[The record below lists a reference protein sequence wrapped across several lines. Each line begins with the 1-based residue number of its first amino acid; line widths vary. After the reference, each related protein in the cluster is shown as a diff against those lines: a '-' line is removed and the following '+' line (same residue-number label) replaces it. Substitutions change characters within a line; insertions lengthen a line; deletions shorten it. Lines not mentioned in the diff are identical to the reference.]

1 MTAPNV
7 QEKKH
12 EAPRKKKG
20 FQKRKLP
27 PINDQMASKLS
38 ELFKLSQSNETK
50 QVDHRQQVSTRGLL
64 PLRQEAVDGVDHI
77 NFFTNV
83 QTELGALLSTE
94 NRLPFAF
101 GPVNKDGVVQGDTFE
116 SLKCLWAYYRTS
128 CLIDGFRTVQ
138 DFKIR
143 KLYRTINEFPKQESI
158 FAVMVMGYY
167 CKMLAY
173 PTLAE
178 ALVKNTLPFDYYS
191 VHNGV
196 KKRTAVSKLMV
207 NALYEVRRALKF
219 KTLPRLESFLS
230 REDQEKAFNVLPVY
244 RHDYI
249 VNILLGQEAMKKS
262 YYRAIKDW
270 PKSQLNKLTIDLGI
284 EKSREQSSS
293 EDSEALVKVDPT
305 AVQAKIDEIKSEMDV
320 AAGKL
325 NIPTAI
331 PENGKEEEE
340 DLLLDSIEKNLK
352 DPTEGPK
359 VDSIEER
366 VSTDPNCAIP
376 SVVDN
381 AAEETGSA
389 DKPMVE
395 ETADLAVKAV
405 SEDAVLGAVSLDQ
418 TKDETQQCPV

>member
-1 MTAPNV
+1 MTAPTV
-7 QEKKH
+7 QEKKYD
-12 EAPRKKKG
+12 APRKKKG
-20 FQKRKLP
+20 FQKHKQP
-27 PINDQMASKLS
+27 PMNDQMASKLS

-83 QTELGALLSTE
+83 QTELGALLTTE

-101 GPVNKDGVVQGDTFE
+101 GPVNKEGVVQGDTFE

-249 VNILLGQEAMKKS
+249 VNILLGQEAMMKS

-293 EDSEALVKVDPT
+293 ENSEALVKVDQT

-331 PENGKEEEE
+331 PENGKEE

-366 VSTDPNCAIP
+366 ISTDPNCAIP

-405 SEDAVLGAVSLDQ
+405 SEDAVLGVVSLDQ
-418 TKDETQQCPV
+418 AKDESQQCPV

>member
-12 EAPRKKKG
+12 DAPRKKKG
-20 FQKRKLP
+20 FQKRKQP

-50 QVDHRQQVSTRGLL
+50 HVDHRQQVSTRGLL

-230 REDQEKAFNVLPVY
+230 RADQEKAFNVLPVY

-249 VNILLGQEAMKKS
+249 VNILLGQDAMMKS

-270 PKSQLNKLTIDLGI
+270 PKSQLNKLTIDLGV

-293 EDSEALVKVDPT
+293 EDSEALVKVDQT

-331 PENGKEEEE
+331 PENGKEE

-359 VDSIEER
+359 VDSIE
-366 VSTDPNCAIP
+366 
-376 SVVDN
+376 
-381 AAEETGSA
+381 
-389 DKPMVE
+389 
-395 ETADLAVKAV
+395 
-405 SEDAVLGAVSLDQ
+405 
-418 TKDETQQCPV
+418 

>member
-7 QEKKH
+7 QEKKYD
-12 EAPRKKKG
+12 APRKKKG
-20 FQKRKLP
+20 FQKHKLP

-230 REDQEKAFNVLPVY
+230 RADQEKAFNVLPVY

-249 VNILLGQEAMKKS
+249 VNILLGQEAMMKS

-270 PKSQLNKLTIDLGI
+270 SKPQLNKLTIDLGI
-284 EKSREQSSS
+284 EKSCEQSSS

-331 PENGKEEEE
+331 PENGKEE
-340 DLLLDSIEKNLK
+340 DLLLSSIEKNLK

-366 VSTDPNCAIP
+366 ISTDPNCAIP

-405 SEDAVLGAVSLDQ
+405 SEDAVLGVVSLDQ
-418 TKDETQQCPV
+418 TKDEPQQDPV

>member
-230 REDQEKAFNVLPVY
+230 RADQEKAFNVLPVY

-262 YYRAIKDW
+262 YYHAIEDW
-270 PKSQLNKLTIDLGI
+270 SKAQLSKLTIDLGI
-284 EKSREQSSS
+284 EKPSEQSSS
-293 EDSEALVKVDPT
+293 EDSEALVKVDQT

-331 PENGKEEEE
+331 PENGKEEE
-340 DLLLDSIEKNLK
+340 DLLLSSIEKNLK

-366 VSTDPNCAIP
+366 ISTDPNCAIP

-418 TKDETQQCPV
+418 TKDESQQCPV

>member
-20 FQKRKLP
+20 FQKHKQP
-27 PINDQMASKLS
+27 PMNDQMASKLS

-83 QTELGALLSTE
+83 QTELGALLTTE

-249 VNILLGQEAMKKS
+249 VNILLGQEAMMKS

-284 EKSREQSSS
+284 EKSCEQSSS
-293 EDSEALVKVDPT
+293 EDSEALVKVDQT

-331 PENGKEEEE
+331 PENGKEE
-340 DLLLDSIEKNLK
+340 DLLLSSIEKNLK

-366 VSTDPNCAIP
+366 ISTDPNCAIP

-405 SEDAVLGAVSLDQ
+405 SEDAVLGVVSLDQ
-418 TKDETQQCPV
+418 AKDESQQCPV

>member
-1 MTAPNV
+1 MTAPTV
-7 QEKKH
+7 QEKKYD
-12 EAPRKKKG
+12 APRKKKG
-20 FQKRKLP
+20 FQKHKQP
-27 PINDQMASKLS
+27 PMNDQMASKLS

-83 QTELGALLSTE
+83 QTELGALLTTE

-101 GPVNKDGVVQGDTFE
+101 GPVNKEGVVQGDTFE

-143 KLYRTINEFPKQESI
+143 RLYRTINEFPKQESI

-230 REDQEKAFNVLPVY
+230 RADQEKAFNVLQVY

-262 YYRAIKDW
+262 YYHAIEDW
-270 PKSQLNKLTIDLGI
+270 SKAQLSKLTIDLGI
-284 EKSREQSSS
+284 EKPSEQTSNGETGYS
-293 EDSEALVKVDPT
+293 EKVDEA
-305 AVQAKIDEIKSEMDV
+305 AVQAKNAEIKAAMDD

-331 PENGKEEEE
+331 PVNGKEGG
-340 DLLLDSIEKNLK
+340 LLLDDIEKNLK
-352 DPTEGPK
+352 DPSNGPK

-366 VSTDPNCAIP
+366 ISTDPNCAIP

-389 DKPMVE
+389 EKPMVE

-405 SEDAVLGAVSLDQ
+405 SEDVVLGAVSLDQ
-418 TKDETQQCPV
+418 TKDEPQQDPV

>member
-1 MTAPNV
+1 MTAPTV
-7 QEKKH
+7 QEKKYD
-12 EAPRKKKG
+12 APRKKKG
-20 FQKRKLP
+20 FQKHKQP
-27 PINDQMASKLS
+27 PMNDQMASKLS
-38 ELFKLSQSNETK
+38 DLFKLSQSNETK

-83 QTELGALLSTE
+83 QTELGALLTTE

-101 GPVNKDGVVQGDTFE
+101 GPVNKEGVVQGDTFE

-143 KLYRTINEFPKQESI
+143 RLYRTINEFPKQESI

-230 REDQEKAFNVLPVY
+230 RADQEKAFNVLQVY

-262 YYRAIKDW
+262 YYHAIEDW
-270 PKSQLNKLTIDLGI
+270 SKAQLSKLTIDLGI
-284 EKSREQSSS
+284 EKPSEQTSNGETGYS
-293 EDSEALVKVDPT
+293 EKVDE
-305 AVQAKIDEIKSEMDV
+305 AADQAKNAEIKAAMDD

-331 PENGKEEEE
+331 PVNGKEGG
-340 DLLLDSIEKNLK
+340 LLLDDIEKNLK
-352 DPTEGPK
+352 DPSNGPK

-366 VSTDPNCAIP
+366 ISTDPNCAIP

-389 DKPMVE
+389 EKPMVE
-395 ETADLAVKAV
+395 ETADLAVRAV
-405 SEDAVLGAVSLDQ
+405 SEDVVLGAVSLDQ
-418 TKDETQQCPV
+418 TKDEPQQDPV

>member
-1 MTAPNV
+1 MTAPTV
-7 QEKKH
+7 QEKKYD
-12 EAPRKKKG
+12 APRKKKG
-20 FQKRKLP
+20 FQKHKQP
-27 PINDQMASKLS
+27 PMNDQMASKLS

-101 GPVNKDGVVQGDTFE
+101 GPVNKEGVVQGDTFE

-178 ALVKNTLPFDYYS
+178 AWVKNTLPFDYYS

-230 REDQEKAFNVLPVY
+230 RADQEKAFNVLPVY

-262 YYRAIKDW
+262 YYHAIEDW
-270 PKSQLNKLTIDLGI
+270 SKAQLSKLTIDLGI
-284 EKSREQSSS
+284 EKPSEQTSNGETGYS
-293 EDSEALVKVDPT
+293 EKVDEA
-305 AVQAKIDEIKSEMDV
+305 AVQAKNAEIKAAMDD

-331 PENGKEEEE
+331 PVNGKEGG
-340 DLLLDSIEKNLK
+340 LLLDDIEKNLK
-352 DPTEGPK
+352 DPSNGPK

-366 VSTDPNCAIP
+366 ISTDPNCAIP

-389 DKPMVE
+389 EKPMVE

-405 SEDAVLGAVSLDQ
+405 SEDVVLGAVSLDQ
-418 TKDETQQCPV
+418 TKDEPQQDPV

>member
-249 VNILLGQEAMKKS
+249 VNILLGQKAMKES

-293 EDSEALVKVDPT
+293 EDSEALVKVDQT

-331 PENGKEEEE
+331 PENGKEE
-340 DLLLDSIEKNLK
+340 DLLLSSIEKNLK

-366 VSTDPNCAIP
+366 ISTDPNCAIP

-389 DKPMVE
+389 EKPMVE

-405 SEDAVLGAVSLDQ
+405 SEDVVLGAVSLDQ
-418 TKDETQQCPV
+418 TKDEPQQDPV

>member
-1 MTAPNV
+1 MTAPTV
-7 QEKKH
+7 QEKKYD
-12 EAPRKKKG
+12 APRKKKG
-20 FQKRKLP
+20 FQKHKQP
-27 PINDQMASKLS
+27 PMNDQMASKLS

-230 REDQEKAFNVLPVY
+230 RADQEKAFNVLPVY

-249 VNILLGQEAMKKS
+249 VNILLGQEAMMKS

-270 PKSQLNKLTIDLGI
+270 SKPQLNKLTIDLGI
-284 EKSREQSSS
+284 EKSCEQSSS
-293 EDSEALVKVDPT
+293 EYSEALVKVDQT

-331 PENGKEEEE
+331 PENGKEE
-340 DLLLDSIEKNLK
+340 DLLLSSIEKNLK

-366 VSTDPNCAIP
+366 ISTDPNCAIP

-405 SEDAVLGAVSLDQ
+405 SEDAVLGVVSLDQ
-418 TKDETQQCPV
+418 AKDESQQCPV

>member
-230 REDQEKAFNVLPVY
+230 RADQEKAFNVLPVY

-249 VNILLGQEAMKKS
+249 VNILLGQEAMKES

-270 PKSQLNKLTIDLGI
+270 TKSQLNKLTIDLGV

-293 EDSEALVKVDPT
+293 EDSEALVKVDQT

-331 PENGKEEEE
+331 PENGKEE

-405 SEDAVLGAVSLDQ
+405 SEDAVLGVVSLDQ
-418 TKDETQQCPV
+418 AKDESQQCPV

>member
-12 EAPRKKKG
+12 DAPRKKKG

-83 QTELGALLSTE
+83 QTELGALLTTE

-101 GPVNKDGVVQGDTFE
+101 GPVNKEGVVQGDTFE

-178 ALVKNTLPFDYYS
+178 ALVKNTLPIDYYS

-230 REDQEKAFNVLPVY
+230 RADQEKAFNVLPVY

-249 VNILLGQEAMKKS
+249 VNILLGQEAMKES

-284 EKSREQSSS
+284 EKSCEQSSS
-293 EDSEALVKVDPT
+293 EDSEALVKVDQT

-331 PENGKEEEE
+331 PENGKEE
-340 DLLLDSIEKNLK
+340 DLLLSSIEKNLK

-366 VSTDPNCAIP
+366 ISTDPNCAIP

-405 SEDAVLGAVSLDQ
+405 SEDAVLGVVSLDQ
-418 TKDETQQCPV
+418 AKDESQQCPV

>member
-1 MTAPNV
+1 MTAPTV
-7 QEKKH
+7 QEKKYD
-12 EAPRKKKG
+12 APRKKKG
-20 FQKRKLP
+20 FQKRKRQP
-27 PINDQMASKLS
+27 MNDQMASKLS
-38 ELFKLSQSNETK
+38 ELFKLSQANESK
-50 QVDHRQQVSTRGLL
+50 HVDHQQQISTRGLL

-94 NRLPFAF
+94 NRLPFVF
-101 GPVNKDGVVQGDTFE
+101 GPVNKEGVVQGETFE

-178 ALVKNTLPFDYYS
+178 ALVKNTLPLDYYS

-196 KKRTAVSKLMV
+196 KKRTAVSKLMI

-230 REDQEKAFNVLPVY
+230 RTDQEKAFNVLPVY

-249 VNILLGQEAMKKS
+249 VNILLGQEAMRKS
-262 YYRAIKDW
+262 YYNAIENW
-270 PKSQLNKLTIDLGI
+270 PKEQLSKLTIDLGT
-284 EKSREQSSS
+284 EKPRGQTSNGE
-293 EDSEALVKVDPT
+293 KVDELAAQT
-305 AVQAKIDEIKSEMDV
+305 KNAEIKAAMDD

-325 NIPTAI
+325 NVPTTIAVVD
-331 PENGKEEEE
+331 KEDES
-340 DLLLDSIEKNLK
+340 LLTDIEKNLK
-352 DPTEGPK
+352 DPTDGPK
-359 VDSIEER
+359 VVSIEES

-376 SVVDN
+376 TVADN
-381 AAEETGSA
+381 TAEETDSA

-405 SEDAVLGAVSLDQ
+405 SEDVVLGSVSLDQ
-418 TKDETQQCPV
+418 TKDEPQQDPV

>member
-1 MTAPNV
+1 
-7 QEKKH
+7 
-12 EAPRKKKG
+12 
-20 FQKRKLP
+20 
-27 PINDQMASKLS
+27 
-38 ELFKLSQSNETK
+38 
-50 QVDHRQQVSTRGLL
+50 
-64 PLRQEAVDGVDHI
+64 VDHI

-207 NALYEVRRALKF
+207 NASMKF
-219 KTLPRLESFLS
+219 
-230 REDQEKAFNVLPVY
+230 VV
-244 RHDYI
+244 H
-249 VNILLGQEAMKKS
+249 
-262 YYRAIKDW
+262 
-270 PKSQLNKLTIDLGI
+270 
-284 EKSREQSSS
+284 SSS
-293 EDSEALVKVDPT
+293 RHCRVWNLSSLV
-305 AVQAKIDEIKSEMDV
+305 QIKRKHLMFCRCIAMITS
-320 AAGKL
+320 
-325 NIPTAI
+325 
-331 PENGKEEEE
+331 
-340 DLLLDSIEKNLK
+340 
-352 DPTEGPK
+352 
-359 VDSIEER
+359 
-366 VSTDPNCAIP
+366 
-376 SVVDN
+376 
-381 AAEETGSA
+381 
-389 DKPMVE
+389 
-395 ETADLAVKAV
+395 
-405 SEDAVLGAVSLDQ
+405 
-418 TKDETQQCPV
+418 

>member
-1 MTAPNV
+1 MTAPTV
-7 QEKKH
+7 QEKKYD
-12 EAPRKKKG
+12 APRKKKG
-20 FQKRKLP
+20 FQKHKQP
-27 PINDQMASKLS
+27 PMNDQMASKLS

-83 QTELGALLSTE
+83 QTELGALLTTE

-101 GPVNKDGVVQGDTFE
+101 GPVNKEGVVQGDTFE

-230 REDQEKAFNVLPVY
+230 RADQEKAFNVLPVY

-249 VNILLGQEAMKKS
+249 VNILLGQEAMKES
-262 YYRAIKDW
+262 YYRTIKDW

-293 EDSEALVKVDPT
+293 EDSEALVKVDQT

-331 PENGKEEEE
+331 PENGKEE
-340 DLLLDSIEKNLK
+340 DLLLSSIEKNLK

-366 VSTDPNCAIP
+366 ISTDPNCAIP

-381 AAEETGSA
+381 TAEETGSA

-405 SEDAVLGAVSLDQ
+405 SEDAVLGVVSLDQ
-418 TKDETQQCPV
+418 AKDESQQCPV